1 MKEQDYALRIA
12 EARERYTKI
21 SQRDYTI
28 KDDELANLH
37 SIIVDGKK
45 VDKSMGLVFDQVVS
59 LSKSTLWDNVIKTMS
74 LYMAKYY
81 ELPSEE
87 QVRETPK
94 EVKKELTALIKRM
107 GDTLVDTK
115 SGKSLM
121 LINDEA
127 PITVRN
133 VIDIDSIK
141 AEMGKVISTSKYG
154 NISDVMKDKSL
165 SYQEKREKMDKILEQ
180 KYAQSSPIINL
191 ENDDDDDE
199 GIDVDDIEI
208 PIVDD
213 TLIEHTPREIFLSL
227 CKKYPKNF
235 ENVNSGMGSKVGWLR
250 QKHNR
255 TYVPTLIT
263 LNKEKAQ
270 AYIDELK
277 VDSTTTYI
285 PNSYFVKDMNAYV
298 EFVRTSKD
306 F

>member
-227 CKKYPKNF
+227 CEKYPKNF
-235 ENVNSGMGSKVGWLR
+235 ENVNSGKGRELVG
-250 QKHNR
+250 
-255 TYVPTLIT
+255 
-263 LNKEKAQ
+263 
-270 AYIDELK
+270 
-277 VDSTTTYI
+277 
-285 PNSYFVKDMNAYV
+285 
-298 EFVRTSKD
+298 
-306 F
+306 